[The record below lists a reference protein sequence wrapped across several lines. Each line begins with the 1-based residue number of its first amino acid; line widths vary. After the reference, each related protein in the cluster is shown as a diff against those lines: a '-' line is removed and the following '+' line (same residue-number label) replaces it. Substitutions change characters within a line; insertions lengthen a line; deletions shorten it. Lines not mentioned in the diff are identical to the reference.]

1 MMVIQ
6 VNDKEIALDEDGY
19 LTDFTQWFP
28 EVAEAL
34 AEREGIAELSTAHL
48 EVIHFIR
55 DYYERHQVAPMVHF
69 VSKETGKSFRE
80 LHGLFSKQPGKRA
93 AKLAGLPRATGCS

>member
-1 MMVIQ
+1 MTIIQ
-6 VNDKEIALDEDGY
+6 VNDKKITLDEDGY
-19 LTDFTQWFP
+19 LRDFTQWFP

-34 AEREGIAELSTAHL
+34 ANREGIAELSAEHL

-55 DYYERHQVAPMVHF
+55 GYYERHRVAPMVHF

-80 LHGLFSKQPGKRA
+80 LHRLFSKQPGKRA